1 MRRLIK
7 FSILNLNK
15 FGQTNVLCCR
25 QVQGY
30 TTTTKLNDRE
40 TAAVLM

>member
-1 MRRLIK
+1 MRRLIN

-30 TTTTKLNDRE
+30 TTTKLNDRE
-40 TAAVLM
+40 TDVLI